1 MPSENREYFQNVVM
15 SAAKTQVT
23 HTIFHFHLHHQSVF
37 LSGLPARAFPI
48 FRMGVHTSTSGCC
61 SGRSWPIIERRKLRP
76 NTIPQL
82 NTYKKIQPRTA
93 MLFVYVGILNVGRYI
108 FLWLKPTA
116 VPRGGSSSGYSL
128 LKACSFARE
137 EAIFSCGP
145 LYTST

>member
-37 LSGLPARAFPI
+37 LSGLPARVFLDGGPFLDLGVLQWSKLAHSRKTQVETKHDPPI
-48 FRMGVHTSTSGCC
+48 EYVQENPTKNCYVVC
-61 SGRSWPIIERRKLRP
+61 LRRHS
-76 NTIPQL
+76 
-82 NTYKKIQPRTA
+82 
-93 MLFVYVGILNVGRYI
+93 NVGRYI

-116 VPRGGSSSGYSL
+116 VPRGGRSSCGYSL
-128 LKACSFARE
+128 LQACSFARE